1 MRARYPGLAFI
12 TILGAAAAGAQDTT
26 AAPLDTSY
34 VEYRESPISLPLG
47 IGLRV
52 PSYDRVNG
60 VTLPWGPKLET
71 GNGRVDVDLLVSYR
85 SNLGAWD
92 PSVEGTLRPGDE
104 NELDFFVGQGT
115 FTNDSWI
122 RGDLS
127 NSVVAFFAG
136 SDARNYYRARRGT
149 ARFTRSILGSTATV
163 DPFIGINFERDWST
177 GSVAPTKT
185 PWSVFG
191 RTSDKRM
198 RRPNPRVAKGTITS
212 ILAGSGLE
220 FVKSGVDGKMSL
232 TVERALRTNLESD
245 CAGVPAGFPCFSPGG
260 LFTQGTFDGRVM
272 FPTFGTQTLT
282 IRAHTVLSAGSGIAP
297 AQRFAYMGGTG
308 TLATVDL
315 LALGGD
321 HLLFFDGD
329 YIIPIERIQIPILG
343 SPFLAL
349 RYAAGNAGVDEVPTL
364 IQNLGVG
371 LGLTMLRVDFNIDP
385 SSNRSVFSRRSAVSV
400 GLNLSL

>member
-1 MRARYPGLAFI
+1 MKAHYVGLALLAF
-12 TILGAAAAGAQDTT
+12 TSAAAAGAQDTSSV
-26 AAPLDTSY
+26 PLDTSY

-60 VTLPWGPKLET
+60 LTLPWGPKLET
-71 GNGRVDVDLLVSYR
+71 GNGRVDIDALVSYR
-85 SNLGAWD
+85 SNLGEWD
-92 PSVEGTLRPGDE
+92 PSIEGTLRPGDE
-104 NELDFFVGQGT
+104 NELALFIGQST
-115 FTNDSWI
+115 FTNELWI

-136 SDARNYYRARRGT
+136 SDARNYYRARRAM
-149 ARFTRSILGSTATV
+149 ARFTRTILGSTV
-163 DPFIGINFERDWST
+163 SFDPFLGVNFERDWST
-177 GSVAPTKT
+177 GSVAPTKS

-191 RTSDKRM
+191 RTGDKRM

-212 ILAGSGLE
+212 MLGGAVLE
-220 FVKSGVDGKMSL
+220 FVKSGVDGKVDL
-232 TVERALRTNLESD
+232 TVERALRTKLEAD
-245 CAGVPAGFPCFSPGG
+245 CAGVPVGFPCFPPGG
-260 LFTQGTFDGRVM
+260 LFTQGTLNGRVM
-272 FPTFGTQTLT
+272 FPTFRTQTLT
-282 IRAHTVLSAGSGIAP
+282 VRAHAVLTGGSGVAP

-329 YIIPIERIQIPILG
+329 YIIPIERIQIPIFG
-343 SPFLAL
+343 SPYLAL
-349 RYAAGNAGVDEVPTL
+349 RYAAGNAGVDKTPTL

-371 LGLTMLRVDFNIDP
+371 LGLTMLRIDFSIDP
-385 SSNRSVFSRRSAVSV
+385 ASNRSEFSRRSAVSV